1 VIEERSCWGR
11 TKRAEEKSWGVG
23 FHFDVSTNHLFT
35 PFSIIIITT
44 AQETGQLYF
53 CFSSLSTLV
62 QYFSLKATKQGFFFK
77 AVRGEE
83 GWPANFFMGLYR
95 LVNDESFGISAQTGT
110 CRSKRKPDSMEYA
123 AGVGCEARE
132 VRPVPSSLFLYKQF
146 WNYFE
151 WT

>member
-1 VIEERSCWGR
+1 
-11 TKRAEEKSWGVG
+11 
-23 FHFDVSTNHLFT
+23 VSTNHLFT

-95 LVNDESFGISAQTGT
+95 LVNDGISAQTGT
-110 CRSKRKPDSMEYA
+110 CRSKRKPDSMGNA
-123 AGVGCEARE
+123 GGVGCDARG
-132 VRPVPSSLFLYKQF
+132 VRPVPSSLVLYKQF
-146 WNYFE
+146 
-151 WT
+151 